1 MAPATKKFALSTD
14 LWAVV
19 LSLFL
24 ALLVGTGVIKT
35 VAW

>member
-1 MAPATKKFALSTD
+1 MAPATKKFALSSD
-14 LWAVV
+14 LWAVI

-24 ALLVGTGVIKT
+24 ALLVGTHVIKT

>member
-19 LSLFL
+19 LSLLL
-24 ALLVGTGVIKT
+24 ALLVGTHIIKT

>member
-1 MAPATKKFALSTD
+1 MAHATKKFALSTD
-14 LWAVV
+14 LWAVI

-35 VAW
+35 VTW